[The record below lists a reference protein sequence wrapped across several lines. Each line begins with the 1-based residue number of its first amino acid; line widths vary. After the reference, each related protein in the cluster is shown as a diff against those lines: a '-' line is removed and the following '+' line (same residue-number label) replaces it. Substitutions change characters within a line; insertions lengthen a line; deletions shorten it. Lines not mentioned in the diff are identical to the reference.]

1 MILNK
6 NLQFLPN
13 HYEIWLKLA
22 VHELLILP
30 KFLTD
35 WIEIVD
41 FLLFNSHRNTD
52 RISMLIAYTIY
63 IFGLVQFFIT
73 QSLVVPNF
81 LMKSYKFCC
90 YLCLKKLR

>member
-41 FLLFNSHRNTD
+41 FLLIAID
-52 RISMLIAYTIY
+52 RISMLIAYT
-63 IFGLVQFFIT
+63 
-73 QSLVVPNF
+73 
-81 LMKSYKFCC
+81 
-90 YLCLKKLR
+90 YLG